1 MLKALTSKKNLS
13 LSLRTFCEKV
23 KHIYIIKDEL
33 KATPNT
39 EIQIKNN
46 KLSITNLQDNGKVK
60 DNLIHYFLPK
70 NYPECV
76 KEGYYHFSK
85 WSFVASVSFF
95 VMNFISTQ
103 VLINS
108 LDIRGTK
115 SFFLNAGLSWVIK
128 EGLGQIGAILFVGRS
143 GNKFDRNIKQWRYMS
158 LGLWN
163 FGLILDTFAMIY
175 PQHFLLIASFGSVC
189 KDVLI

>member
-1 MLKALTSKKNLS
+1 MQKLLS
-13 LSLRTFCEKV
+13 SHIKLSRNFKTFCEKI
-23 KHIYIIKDEL
+23 KFIYIIKDEL
-33 KATPNT
+33 KVTPNT
-39 EIQIKNN
+39 EIKVDKKGTTIKYL
-46 KLSITNLQDNGKVK
+46 KDNGKLN
-60 DNLIHYFLPK
+60 DNLTHYFLPR
-70 NYPECV
+70 NYPESV

-85 WSFVASVSFF
+85 WSFLASVSFF

-128 EGLGQIGAILFVGRS
+128 EGLGQIGAILFVGKI
-143 GNKFDRNIKQWRYMS
+143 GNKFDRNIKQWRFIS

-163 FGLILDTFAMIY
+163 FGMILDTFAMIY
-175 PQHFLLIASFGSVC
+175 PHHFLLIASIGSIC
-189 KDVLI
+189 NRNY

>member
-1 MLKALTSKKNLS
+1 MLKTLNRNKQIIQLFRS
-13 LSLRTFCEKV
+13 FCEKA
-23 KHIYIIKDEL
+23 KHIYIIKDQL
-33 KATPNT
+33 KVTPST
-39 EIQIKNN
+39 EITIRDN
-46 KLSITNLQDNGKVK
+46 KLTITNLQDNGKVK
-60 DNLIHYFLPK
+60 DNLIHYFLPR
-70 NYPECV
+70 NYPESV

-85 WSFVASVSFF
+85 WSFLASVSFF

-108 LDIRGTK
+108 LDIRGSK

-128 EGLGQIGAILFVGRS
+128 EGLGQIGAILFVGKI
-143 GNKFDRNIKQWRYMS
+143 GNKFDRNIKQWRFMS

-163 FGLILDTFAMIY
+163 LGLILDTFAMIY

-189 KDVLI
+189 NILII

>member
-1 MLKALTSKKNLS
+1 MLIITKNKHITHLFRRFS
-13 LSLRTFCEKV
+13 EKT
-23 KHIYIIKDEL
+23 KHIYIIKDQL
-33 KATPNT
+33 KVTPAT
-39 EIQIKNN
+39 EITIKENNITIKNLQESS
-46 KLSITNLQDNGKVK
+46 KLKN
-60 DNLIHYFLPK
+60 NLIHYFLPR
-70 NYPECV
+70 NYPESV

-85 WSFVASVSFF
+85 WSFLASVSFF

-115 SFFLNAGLSWVIK
+115 SFFLSAGLSWVIK
-128 EGLGQIGAILFVGRS
+128 EGLGQIGAILFVGKI
-143 GNKFDRNIKQWRYMS
+143 GNKFDRNIKQWRFIS

-175 PQHFLLIASFGSVC
+175 PHHFLLIASFGSVC
-189 KDVLI
+189 IIC